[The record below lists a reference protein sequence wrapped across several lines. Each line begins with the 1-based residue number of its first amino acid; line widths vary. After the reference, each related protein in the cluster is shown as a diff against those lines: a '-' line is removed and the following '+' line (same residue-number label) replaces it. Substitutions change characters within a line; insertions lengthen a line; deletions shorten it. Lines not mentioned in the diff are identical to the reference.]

1 MNSVDQI
8 RALEELAAMDDEVKS
23 LEEKLKE
30 ERGILD
36 GMKESLKK
44 LDDRLQQDRATVGA
58 ADRQRNE
65 LHMDIRTMTQQIEQS
80 REKLNRSRT
89 ERESQAAQRELE
101 ELRKLI
107 RDREDDIQRLENDTA
122 AVRSTLETTE
132 SEHKALTEELAAKE
146 GDINAKVAQLETDR
160 AQKGGGRDDI
170 VKRLPPAL
178 YRRYE
183 MIRGRRGNALAQTT
197 DGTCNKCNMALAPQL
212 YHRLRREPLIEQCPS
227 CNRLIYFAAP
237 QQATKVD

>member
-1 MNSVDQI
+1 MDQI
-8 RALEELAAMDDEVKS
+8 RALEELAAMDGEVKA

-30 ERGILD
+30 ERGILG

-44 LDDRLQQDRATVGA
+44 LDDRLQADRATVGS
-58 ADRQRNE
+58 ADKQRNE
-65 LHMDIRTMTQQIEQS
+65 LHMDVRTMTQQIEQS

-107 RDREDDIQRLENDTA
+107 RDREDDIQRIDNDTA
-122 AVRSTLETTE
+122 AVRSAVETTE
-132 SEHKALTEELAAKE
+132 GEHKALSEELAAKE
-146 GDINAKVAQLETDR
+146 GEINAKVSQLESDR
-160 AQKGGGRDDI
+160 AQKGGGRDTI
-170 VKRLPPAL
+170 VKRLPAQL

-183 MIRGRRGNALAQTT
+183 MIRQKRDGAIAQTT
-197 DGTCNKCNMALAPQL
+197 DGTCNKCNMALPPQV